1 MFCINLPRGQAW
13 LARDAVTPGVLIGG
27 NLLFNVIA
35 NVSFKLSAFSPGWRS
50 FLGWQI
56 VGNLASFIT
65 LLMLTALL
73 RFMPLHVAYPVT
85 TGLAVLGVQV
95 VAARL
100 IFHEPVSSTQWL
112 GVLLIIVGVV
122 LVSGR

>member
-1 MFCINLPRGQAW
+1 MFRLNLPHGQEW
-13 LARDAVTPGVLIGG
+13 LARDAATPVVLIGG
-27 NLLFNVIA
+27 NLLFNVVA
-35 NVSFKLSAFSPGWRS
+35 NVSFKLSAFSPAWRG

-56 VGNLASFIT
+56 VGNLAGFIT
-65 LLMLTALL
+65 VLTLTALL
-73 RFMPLHVAYPVT
+73 RFMPLHLAYPVT

-95 VAARL
+95 AAAGL

>member
-1 MFCINLPRGQAW
+1 MFRINFPRSQAW

-56 VGNLASFIT
+56 VGNLAGFIT
-65 LLMLTALL
+65 VLTLTALL

-95 VAARL
+95 AAARL
-100 IFHEPVSSTQWL
+100 IFHEPVSSMQWL

-122 LVSGR
+122 LVAGR

>member
-1 MFCINLPRGQAW
+1 MFRINLPRGQAW
-13 LARDAVTPGVLIGG
+13 LARDAVTPGVLIGS
-27 NLLFNVIA
+27 NLLFNIVA

-56 VGNLASFIT
+56 VGNLAGFIT
-65 LLMLTALL
+65 VLTLTALL

-95 VAARL
+95 AAAGL

>member
-1 MFCINLPRGQAW
+1 
-13 LARDAVTPGVLIGG
+13 
-27 NLLFNVIA
+27 
-35 NVSFKLSAFSPGWRS
+35 
-50 FLGWQI
+50 
-56 VGNLASFIT
+56 
-65 LLMLTALL
+65 LTALL

-95 VAARL
+95 AAAGL